1 MNSASNAIQN
11 TLAID
16 PKAVNQLRVANRAD
30 SAAGAKAVAQQFEA
44 LLMQQMLSS
53 MRSAAP
59 TDSMNDSS
67 SVEMFRGMH
76 DQQLTQMWANQG
88 GVGLAEV
95 IMRQIQV
102 QQNPAL
108 LQQPL
113 HRGVNPLMDQG
124 LDYRNVKT
132 VPLAASAVAA
142 KTAAMPTDLADGAR
156 SGAADFIKKI
166 SAAAQ
171 STASTLGVAPHLLLA
186 HAALET
192 GWGKKTLNDAA
203 GNDSFNLFGIKA
215 GSSWKGKTVDV
226 LTTEFVDGAAQKR
239 VEKFRAYDSYQDA
252 FADYASVMK
261 RRFGDALEQGSDALG
276 FGKALAKEGYATDPQ
291 YAQKFARV
299 ADSVVARLGAQNS
312 RLGA

>member
-16 PKAVNQLRVANRAD
+16 PKAMNQLRVTNRAD
-30 SAAGAKAVAQQFEA
+30 TAAGAKAIAQQFEA

-53 MRSAAP
+53 MRTAAP

-88 GVGLAEV
+88 GVGLADV

-113 HRGVNPLMDQG
+113 RHGVNPLIDQG

-132 VPLAASAVAA
+132 VPNAAVAA
-142 KTAAMPTDLADGAR
+142 KTAAIPTDLADGAR
-156 SGAADFIKKI
+156 PSAADFIHKI

-171 STASTLGVAPHLLLA
+171 STASALGVAPHLLLA

-299 ADSVVARLGAQNS
+299 ADSVVVARLGAQNS